1 MKKIIFMLIV
11 TLMVA
16 SCGNKSKEF
25 PLINDLVVYTYEEND
40 TLFQGVK
47 YKNCDDVVINPDNY
61 RSIEADSSIIKVTD
75 ANNRIW
81 VFNHKGTPIGGM
93 SFDSFTK
100 IKFNEEKGYYIGTDY
115 KKKYYYFNRTKT
127 FLSPSHCFVNQSA
140 ICLVVNDKIIFYN
153 HEGDFLWKTPSKGTY
168 LIETKKDEK
177 ATCTIALPNSNNGY
191 VIYDVEGKQ
200 FETVSPEIW
209 KFYQKSFLT
218 SESISDFTYAEIET
232 L

>member
-1 MKKIIFMLIV
+1 MKKIIFMLFIIAFAIRCSNQV
-11 TLMVA
+11 T
-16 SCGNKSKEF
+16 ET
-25 PLINDLVVYTYEEND
+25 PLINDLVVYTYKQND
-40 TLFQGVK
+40 SIYKGVK
-47 YKNCDDVVINPDNY
+47 YIASDEVIINPDTY

-75 ANNRIW
+75 ENNRIW
-81 VFNHKGTPIGGM
+81 IYNHKGTPIGGM
-93 SFDSFTK
+93 SFDNFTK
-100 IKFNEEKGYYIGTDY
+100 IKFNDTKGYYIGTDY

-209 KFYQKSFLT
+209 KWYQKKFTTQQSV
-218 SESISDFTYAEIET
+218 SDFTYVVIENT
-232 L
+232 

>member
-81 VFNHKGTPIGGM
+81 VFNHKGRLIGGI

-100 IKFNEEKGYYIGTDY
+100 IKFNNENGYYIGTNYD
-115 KKKYYYFNRTKT
+115 KTFYYFSNTKT
-127 FLSPSHCFVNQSA
+127 FLAPSKVFINKNAMCFVVLDN
-140 ICLVVNDKIIFYN
+140 LYFYT
-153 HEGDFLWKTPSKGTY
+153 HEGTRLWKTSTKDIT
-168 LIETKKDEK
+168 LLETTDEK
-177 ATCTIALPNSNNGY
+177 NITFAVAFKTSDGKYTVYDINGKTIKTLTPR
-191 VIYDVEGKQ
+191 Q
-200 FETVSPEIW
+200 W
-209 KFYQKSFLT
+209 KLYQKSF
-218 SESISDFTYAEIET
+218 SNPKSISDFTYAEIET

>member
-61 RSIEADSSIIKVTD
+61 QRIEADSSIIKVTD

-100 IKFNEEKGYYIGTDY
+100 IKFNEEKGYYLGTNYD
-115 KKKYYYFNRTKT
+115 KSYYYFSDTKT
-127 FLSPSHCFVNQSA
+127 FLAPSVVFINRNAICFVVDDM
-140 ICLVVNDKIIFYN
+140 LYFYT
-153 HEGDFLWKTPSKGTY
+153 HEGIRLWKAQSKDVTLLETTDDMKTTFAVAYLTTSGKYSILDINGKTIKTLTPR
-168 LIETKKDEK
+168 
-177 ATCTIALPNSNNGY
+177 
-191 VIYDVEGKQ
+191 Q
-200 FETVSPEIW
+200 W

-218 SESISDFTYAEIET
+218 SESISDFTYVAIDS

>member
-16 SCGNKSKEF
+16 SCGNKSKEL

-61 RSIEADSSIIKVTD
+61 RSIEADSLIIKVTD
-75 ANNRIW
+75 DNNRIW
-81 VFNHKGTPIGGM
+81 VFNHKGTPIGGI

-100 IKFNEEKGYYIGTDY
+100 IKFNNEKGYYIGTNYD
-115 KKKYYYFNRTKT
+115 KTFYYFSDTKT
-127 FLSPSHCFVNQSA
+127 FLAPSEVFINRNAMCFVVYDMLYFYSHEGVCLWKAQSKDVTLLETTDDMKA
-140 ICLVVNDKIIFYN
+140 TFAVVYLTSAGNYSMHDVNGKIIKT
-153 HEGDFLWKTPSKGTY
+153 LTPRQWKH
-168 LIETKKDEK
+168 
-177 ATCTIALPNSNNGY
+177 
-191 VIYDVEGKQ
+191 
-200 FETVSPEIW
+200 
-209 KFYQKSFLT
+209 YQKSFLNPK
-218 SESISDFTYAEIET
+218 SISDFTYAEIEN

>member
-47 YKNCDDVVINPDNY
+47 YKNCDDVIINPDNY
-61 RSIEADSSIIKVTD
+61 QSIEADSLIIKVTD

-81 VFNHKGTPIGGM
+81 VFNHKGTSIGGI

-100 IKFNEEKGYYIGTDY
+100 IKFNDEKGYYIGTNYD
-115 KKKYYYFNRTKT
+115 KSYYYFSDTKT
-127 FLSPSHCFVNQSA
+127 FLAPSKVFINKNAMCFVVDNN
-140 ICLVVNDKIIFYN
+140 LYFYT
-153 HEGDFLWKTPSKGTY
+153 HEGTRLWKTPTKDIT
-168 LIETKKDEK
+168 LLETTDEK
-177 ATCTIALPNSNNGY
+177 NITFAVAFMTSDGKYTVYDING
-191 VIYDVEGKQ
+191 KTFKTLTPRQ
-200 FETVSPEIW
+200 W